1 MQTRWLQLCL
11 SVVLGAVAAL
21 LTRDIPGDGSWMV
34 VCWILG
40 AAAAAIQPS
49 WASYGACVAG
59 ITLATIALVG
69 AAGQYAG
76 LAWLVVAAE
85 AAILGHGFLVS
96 ATVGRAWRLRSL
108 RDERVVWGFVAAIG
122 LVVVLFLVAQD
133 FARNP
138 P

>member
-1 MQTRWLQLCL
+1 MRTRWLQLGL
-11 SVVLGAVAAL
+11 SVLLGAVAAL

-40 AAAAAIQPS
+40 AAAAALQPS
-49 WASYGACVAG
+49 WASFGACVAG

-96 ATVGRAWRLRSL
+96 ATVRRAWRLRSL
-108 RDERVVWGFVAAIG
+108 RDERVVWGFMAAIG
-122 LVVVLFLVAQD
+122 LVVALFLVAQD